1 MRARET
7 EGERQKQRS
16 RMKSHPFSRKEN
28 PDMQQGAMF
37 ACAVCV
43 PCRSSRTHSFVC
55 EALKTRCCNCCRCA
69 PLSPSLSLG
78 AEDALLQLLQVRNS
92 HGQGALFEAAYRG
105 NTGCLQVLG
114 IAYVSIR
121 QHTSAYLSIPQHC
134 FRTPP
139 SSGNRA
145 VIYAYIYTYIYIY
158 THTHICIYIYSL
170 KRASIEPQ

>member
-7 EGERQKQRS
+7 ERERQKQRS

-114 IAYVSIR
+114 ICIALYSTICIEREIGLRCILVLRCRFSICCVC
-121 QHTSAYLSIPQHC
+121 T
-134 FRTPP
+134 
-139 SSGNRA
+139 
-145 VIYAYIYTYIYIY
+145 YIYTYMYI
-158 THTHICIYIYSL
+158 
-170 KRASIEPQ
+170 